1 MPQTPQRKPGGRDQE
16 PTPFAHWLDAMIPA
30 KFKND
35 AEFARQL
42 GVEQVYVHRWRRGVK
57 PQVPMLVRI
66 SRLTGTSVETL
77 AEIVGYEPS
86 QRAGGTS

>member
-1 MPQTPQRKPGGRDQE
+1 MPRTEQENPGESGHA

-66 SRLTGTSVETL
+66 SRLTGTDVQTL

-86 QRAGGTS
+86 RRTGGAS